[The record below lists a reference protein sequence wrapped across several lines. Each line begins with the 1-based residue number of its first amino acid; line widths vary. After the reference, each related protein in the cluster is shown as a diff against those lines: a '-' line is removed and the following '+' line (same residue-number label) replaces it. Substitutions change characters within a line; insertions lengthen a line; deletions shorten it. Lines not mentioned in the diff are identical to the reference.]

1 MKRKVV
7 VVEEVSIEEIF
18 ISTCDKEKGYEID
31 LTYISK
37 SGFLLDIFPHHM
49 NVQLW
54 KLLITD
60 NLKKIDIKT
69 VVIISQNYMFSHYY
83 KFYIIYFWPTVIY
96 MKLSTVLSLLL
107 DCKHMK

>member
-60 NLKKIDIKT
+60 NLKTFRPNMTIE
-69 VVIISQNYMFSHYY
+69 YY
-83 KFYIIYFWPTVIY
+83 KNNYIRERKNILNQYDF
-96 MKLSTVLSLLL
+96 KS
-107 DCKHMK
+107 